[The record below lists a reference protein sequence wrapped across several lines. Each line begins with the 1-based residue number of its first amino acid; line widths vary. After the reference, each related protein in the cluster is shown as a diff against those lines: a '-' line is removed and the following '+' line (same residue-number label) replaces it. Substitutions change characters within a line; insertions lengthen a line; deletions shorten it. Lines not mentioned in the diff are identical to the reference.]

1 VQIDDFIFVIY
12 CVIYYFSLHLRPD
25 LIGKI
30 VNKPKLITMFV
41 KKTFLISIFILLY
54 MGVFTSVNALETDN
68 QNTNG
73 ESLEGKF
80 LSSLELEKEN
90 TQMDNFFRRLFGV
103 KERTV
108 SQRKSRSRRH
118 NSKRPQRYSP
128 PESNSQSPDS
138 YGGGFSGTKSSDLSA
153 VRNTPKPPLTRS
165 RRDQYKSLGSWEMGF
180 SLSTTHTITDIA
192 SSKGLPIGDFANFHS
207 SHYSMGGG
215 IYGRYLMNDWFA
227 LNLGM
232 NFANLKANRD
242 LPFDLGNTSVTRFN
256 NDIFEFF
263 TKSEFYLPGLTRTPL
278 DLYGFVG
285 IGVFFSDATIYDSN
299 DRLISSQVDYNQVQP
314 FIPFG
319 GGLSIKVTNTIKVGY
334 EFGWRNTIFHYL
346 DGIKNDNSY
355 DHYFLNSLKI
365 GVLF

>member
-1 VQIDDFIFVIY
+1 MCDILFFVT
-12 CVIYYFSLHLRPD
+12 FEPWFD
-25 LIGKI
+25 QGNF

-41 KKTFLISIFILLY
+41 KKTFLRTLLLVLFL
-54 MGVFTSVNALETDN
+54 GVFSSVNALEKEI
-68 QNTNG
+68 QSTNG
-73 ESLEGKF
+73 ETAERTIY
-80 LSSLELEKEN
+80 SSSELELAN
-90 TQMDNFFRRLFGV
+90 SQMDNFFRRLFGV

-108 SQRKSRSRRH
+108 SERKSRSRRH
-118 NSKRPQRYSP
+118 NSKRPKRYSP
-128 PESNSQSPDS
+128 PASNSQSPDS
-138 YGGGFSGTKSSDLSA
+138 YGRGFTGAKSSDLSA
-153 VRNTPKPPLTRS
+153 VRNSPKPPLTRS
-165 RRDQYKSLGSWEMGF
+165 RRDQYKSLGAWEMGF

-242 LPFDLGNTSVTRFN
+242 LPFDLGNTSVASFN

-263 TKSEFYLPGLTRTPL
+263 TKSEFYLPGLTRTPF

-285 IGVFFSDATIYDSN
+285 IGIFFSDATIYDTN
-299 DRLISSQVDYNQVQP
+299 DRLISAQVDYNQVQP

-346 DGIKNDNSY
+346 DGVKNDNSY

-365 GVLF
+365 GVSF